1 MKIISF
7 GEILWDVFG
16 ETKTLGGA
24 PLNFASHCARLG
36 AECLMISAVGSDEN
50 GAEALALAR
59 ESGVNTEYVAVDRRY
74 PTGVCNVT
82 LTNGLPQYELVKG
95 VAYDH
100 IPPTA
105 PRGNFDAL
113 YMGTLA
119 MRSADSRRA
128 FRFLAKNASY
138 GEVLF
143 DMNLRG
149 GFYTR
154 DLVTE
159 LLHETTILKISSE
172 EMGFFG
178 YRDPVRQCMDISEKY
193 PNLKYI
199 LVTLGADGAFV
210 YDCTDTARRVLFSEK
225 PQSKP
230 VSTVGAGDSFAAC
243 FLVNLLAGKDIGICL
258 DRAVMLS
265 DYVVTQLGA
274 VPDYDPAL
282 FAGD

>member
-1 MKIISF
+1 MKILSF

-36 AECLMISAVGSDEN
+36 AESYMISAVGNDEN
-50 GAEALALAR
+50 GTAALEALR
-59 ESGVNTEYVAVDRRY
+59 ENGVNTEYVAVDRRY
-74 PTGVCNVT
+74 PTGTCDVT
-82 LTNGLPQYELVKG
+82 LTNGMPQYDLVKG

-105 PRGNFDAL
+105 PRGSFDAL

-119 MRSADSRRA
+119 MRNSDSRRA
-128 FRFLAKNASY
+128 FRFAARNVSC

-143 DMNLRG
+143 DVNFRG
-149 GFYTR
+149 SFYTR

-159 LLHETTILKISSE
+159 LLRDTTILKISSE
-172 EMGFFG
+172 EIGYFG
-178 YRDPVRQCMDISEKY
+178 RCDPVRQCMDLSEKY

-199 LVTLGADGAFV
+199 LVTLGAEGAFV
-210 YDCTDTARRVLFSEK
+210 YDCTGSARRVLFSDK

-230 VSTVGAGDSFAAC
+230 LSTVGAGDSFAAC
-243 FLVNLLAGKDIGICL
+243 FLVNLLSGREVGVCL

-274 VPDYDPAL
+274 VPDYDPAGYI
-282 FAGD
+282 GD

>member
-1 MKIISF
+1 MKILSF

-36 AECLMISAVGSDEN
+36 AESYMISAVGNDEN
-50 GAEALALAR
+50 GTAALEALR
-59 ESGVNTEYVAVDRRY
+59 GNGVNTEYVAVDRRY
-74 PTGVCNVT
+74 PTGTCDVT
-82 LTNGLPQYELVKG
+82 LTNGIPQYDLVKG

-119 MRSADSRRA
+119 MRNSDSRRA
-128 FRFLAKNASY
+128 FRFAARNVSY

-143 DMNLRG
+143 DVNLRG
-149 GFYTR
+149 SFYTR

-159 LLHETTILKISSE
+159 LLRDTTILKISSE
-172 EMGFFG
+172 EIGYFG
-178 YRDPVRQCMDISEKY
+178 RRDPVRQCMDLSEKY

-199 LVTLGADGAFV
+199 LVTLGAEGAFV
-210 YDCTDTARRVLFSEK
+210 YDCTDSGRRVLFSDK

-243 FLVNLLAGKDIGICL
+243 FLVNLLSGREVGVCL

-274 VPDYDPAL
+274 VPDYDPAGYI
-282 FAGD
+282 GD

>member
-1 MKIISF
+1 MKILSF

-36 AECLMISAVGSDEN
+36 AESYMISAVGNDEN
-50 GAEALALAR
+50 GTAALEALR
-59 ESGVNTEYVAVDRRY
+59 GNGVNTEYVAVDRRY
-74 PTGVCNVT
+74 PTGTCDVT
-82 LTNGLPQYELVKG
+82 LTNGMPQYELVKG

-119 MRSADSRRA
+119 MRNSDSRRA
-128 FRFLAKNASY
+128 FRFAARNVSY

-143 DMNLRG
+143 DVNFRG
-149 GFYTR
+149 SFYTR

-159 LLHETTILKISSE
+159 LLRDTTILKISSE
-172 EMGFFG
+172 EIGYFG
-178 YRDPVRQCMDISEKY
+178 RRDPVRQCMDLSEKY

-199 LVTLGADGAFV
+199 LVTLGAEGAFV
-210 YDCTDTARRVLFSEK
+210 YDCTDSGRRVLFSDK

-230 VSTVGAGDSFAAC
+230 LSTVGAGDSFAAC
-243 FLVNLLAGKDIGICL
+243 FLVNLLSGREVGVCL

-274 VPDYDPAL
+274 VPDYDPSGYI
-282 FAGD
+282 GD